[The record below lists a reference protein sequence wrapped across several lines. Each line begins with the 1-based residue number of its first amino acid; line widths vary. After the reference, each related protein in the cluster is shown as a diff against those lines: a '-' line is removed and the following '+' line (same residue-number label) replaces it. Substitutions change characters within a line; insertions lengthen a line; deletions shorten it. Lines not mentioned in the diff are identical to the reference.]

1 MLEFFFWPDRIILGG
16 GVSKRSDK
24 YWRYLESNAELVK
37 ARYLNTSGIIGAAY
51 GAALAVH
58 EEAAVAA
65 AAAASA
71 KSASRRRSA
80 RGTAAKKRG

>member
-24 YWRYLESNAELVK
+24 YWEYLDTSADLVK
-37 ARYLNTSGIIGAAY
+37 AKYLNTSGIIGAAY
-51 GAALAVH
+51 AAGLAAH
-58 EEAAVAA
+58 EQ
-65 AAAASA
+65 AAASKPA
-71 KSASRRRSA
+71 ARRRMG